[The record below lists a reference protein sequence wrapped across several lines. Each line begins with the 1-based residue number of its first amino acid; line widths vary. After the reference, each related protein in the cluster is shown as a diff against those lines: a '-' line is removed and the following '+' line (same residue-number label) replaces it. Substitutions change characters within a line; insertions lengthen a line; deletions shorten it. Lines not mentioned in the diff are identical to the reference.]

1 MNNEKDN
8 GIFFS
13 TQEILTEEI
22 ILYVHIVNK
31 VTVKNS
37 VITDLDL
44 REICSRT
51 IYWETGE
58 CRKKSRNS
66 KTICL
71 K

>member
-51 IYWETGE
+51 TQKQVSVEKRVGI
-58 CRKKSRNS
+58 
-66 KTICL
+66 L
-71 K
+71 KQYV